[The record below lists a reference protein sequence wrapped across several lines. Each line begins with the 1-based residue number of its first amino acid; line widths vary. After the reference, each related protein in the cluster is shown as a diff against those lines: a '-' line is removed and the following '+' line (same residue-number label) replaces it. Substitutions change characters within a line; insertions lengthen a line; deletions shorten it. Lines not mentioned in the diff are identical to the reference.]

1 MTPDSWTTDYRGFFV
16 SKYSRTL
23 KIIIAKRFL
32 SGESSP
38 ALSTEYSITSS
49 QIRYWALVT
58 AIHGDN
64 AFQPTPQLRC
74 ADARFQALKLMWTN
88 DWSLRHTSAELN
100 LSSPGI
106 LFVWLNRYNEHGF
119 KGLECRPRGIPSMKP
134 PRTTSVRSDD
144 EKTLEELKEEVAYL
158 RAENAVLKKLEELKQ
173 LKRQQAKKK
182 R

>member
-1 MTPDSWTTDYRGFFV
+1 M

-38 ALSTEYSITSS
+38 ALSAEYSITSS
-49 QIRYWALVT
+49 QIRYWAQVT

-64 AFQPTPQLRC
+64 AFQSVPQLHC
-74 ADARFQALKLMWTN
+74 AEARFQALKLMWTN
-88 DWSLRHTSAELN
+88 DWSLRHTSAVLN

-119 KGLECRPRGIPSMKP
+119 KGLECGPRGRPPMKP
-134 PRTTSVRSDD
+134 PRTTSVRPDD

-158 RAENAVLKKLEELKQ
+158 RAENAVLKKLEELKK
-173 LKRQQAKKK
+173 LKQQAKKK